1 METVAYAD
9 FARLEMRVGKIVEV
23 KRHENA
29 DKLYIVQVDVG
40 EKTLQTVTSLVP
52 YYSEEELMGKTVVV
66 LCNLQ
71 KAKMR
76 GETSEC
82 MLLCAETDDGS
93 GKRVVNAGADD
104 ACGRSYRIKQSDGDV
119 ESPSDLILR
128 FFDTYSHGRQR
139 LTRRFDHQFTLFNGQ
154 CQWRFNA
161 DRFSVVEC
169 SGHQYAL
176 AEHLAGKVIADF
188 VINKLN
194 RHQHPFTTRFLY
206 QIGIFPRQL
215 TETVQQH
222 IAFLF
227 SLSR

>member
-76 GETSEC
+76 GECNQVNHLIPTRVLVKGGEITC
-82 MLLCAETDDGS
+82 KML
-93 GKRVVNAGADD
+93 K
-104 ACGRSYRIKQSDGDV
+104 
-119 ESPSDLILR
+119 
-128 FFDTYSHGRQR
+128 
-139 LTRRFDHQFTLFNGQ
+139 
-154 CQWRFNA
+154 
-161 DRFSVVEC
+161 
-169 SGHQYAL
+169 
-176 AEHLAGKVIADF
+176 
-188 VINKLN
+188 
-194 RHQHPFTTRFLY
+194 
-206 QIGIFPRQL
+206 
-215 TETVQQH
+215 
-222 IAFLF
+222 
-227 SLSR
+227 